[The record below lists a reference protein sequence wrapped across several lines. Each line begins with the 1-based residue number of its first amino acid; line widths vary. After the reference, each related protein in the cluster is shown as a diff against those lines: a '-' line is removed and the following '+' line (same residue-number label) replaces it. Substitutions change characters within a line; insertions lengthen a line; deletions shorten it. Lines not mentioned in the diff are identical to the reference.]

1 MSLKEL
7 VTTPSYLHR
16 KRVFIDSYL
25 ATSNTDGSDTWNQSR
40 FWQRL
45 ETTAQNVVS
54 AELTGYCI
62 SQDIAAPFPFPTE
75 DGRFAGSRYL
85 DIYMEVSTIP
95 AQNIA
100 FSVEMPYR
108 RGSDADFSILSSNV
122 ATMEKLRDMIQFQ
135 MNAQGVAP
143 FLTGTTTWSYHTYG
157 YFSDDTYGAYHFSAV
172 TDTGGGG
179 IVPTLITFRFASG
192 PNAGNTPY
200 KQLGFDNPVDVGGV
214 ATALPDGTTAYWP
227 IPDTFV
233 DFYPNRYVDIFVR
246 EIADFAPHSRVF
258 LTGVE
263 DYATSKRTPTDRPRI
278 LTRPPRRLET
288 ISVTMLLSGGRPLFS
303 LHNYGTDLVFDLL
316 TAVPEIGVPEWVKQV
331 FVY

>member
-7 VTTPSYLHR
+7 VTSPSYLHR
-16 KRVFIDSYL
+16 RRVFIDSYL

-40 FWQRL
+40 FWQQL
-45 ETTAQNVVS
+45 ENQAQNVVS

-62 SQDIAAPFPFPTE
+62 SQDIAAPFPFPTD
-75 DGRFAGSRYL
+75 DGRFAGSRFL
-85 DIYMEVSTIP
+85 DIYMEVSTNP
-95 AQNIA
+95 AVNLT

-108 RGSDADFSILSSNV
+108 RTPDSDFSVVSSNV
-122 ATMEKLRDMIQFQ
+122 STMEKLRDMIQFQ
-135 MNAQGVAP
+135 MNALGVAP
-143 FLTGTTTWSYHTYG
+143 FLNATTTWSYHTYG
-157 YFSDDTYGAYHFSAV
+157 YFSDDTYGAFHFSAE
-172 TDTGGGG
+172 TDIGAGF
-179 IVPTLITFRFASG
+179 VPTLITFQFASG

-200 KQLGFDNPVDVGGV
+200 KQLGFNNPVDVGGV

-246 EIADFAPHSRVF
+246 EITDFTPHSRIF

-263 DYATSKRTPTDRPRI
+263 DYATSKRIPTDRPRI
-278 LTRPPRRLET
+278 LTRPPRRLESLSIT
-288 ISVTMLLSGGRPLFS
+288 LVLSGGRPLYS
-303 LHNYGTDLVFDLL
+303 IHNYGTDLIFDLL
-316 TAVPEIGVPEWVKQV
+316 TAVPQLDVPEWVKQV